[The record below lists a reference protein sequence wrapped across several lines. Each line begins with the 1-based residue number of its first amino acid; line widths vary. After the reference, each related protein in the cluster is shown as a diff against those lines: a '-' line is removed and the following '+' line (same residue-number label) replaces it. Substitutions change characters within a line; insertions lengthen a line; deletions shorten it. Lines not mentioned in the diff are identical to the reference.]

1 MLGMAAGPIRK
12 HITSASE
19 RIGGKVW
26 YRGDVVVAV
35 RFFMRDC
42 SDPERRRFIDTME
55 DSSYHLVNATELRLS
70 WERSEHA
77 SNSRRLTR
85 HAAASN
91 AETIVLSIEK
101 EQEIL
106 SSLW

>member
-1 MLGMAAGPIRK
+1 
-12 HITSASE
+12 
-19 RIGGKVW
+19 
-26 YRGDVVVAV
+26 
-35 RFFMRDC
+35 
-42 SDPERRRFIDTME
+42 ME

-101 EQEIL
+101 EHCAVLRQLVHCQAVAMRTRDSCL
-106 SSLW
+106 SWNLRVVHGRNLFKAT